1 MTPKNHQSGQ
11 SKMQFQRVN
20 RSQSSPNGSKQ
31 TAKRDQKTGGLVDDG
46 GRSSCGTIQ
55 NSAQA
60 QHNAANHQSVAVSW
74 LKGNSKLGWLQNGT
88 RKASILIGA
97 AGVTLAL
104 LSLMT
109 GLIADEFQP
118 QDRVDL
124 ASFEINPRP
133 DDVPLLM
140 ERKPPKL
147 DPIEVPPAP
156 PIVDIIRTDQP
167 SEPIIVPGQPKGVF
181 DPKIYVIR
189 TSVPIIPSDTDPQPL
204 IRVPPIMPP
213 RATRSGHCQ
222 MAFDISPEGTPFNI
236 KASSCSETV
245 FQRPAVRA
253 VGKWVYR
260 PEIKDGLPVMRT
272 GLTTTIRFKLT
283 DDRGGIIPE

>member
-1 MTPKNHQSGQ
+1 MTPKNRQSDQ
-11 SKMQFQRVN
+11 SKAQSQGVKE
-20 RSQSSPNGSKQ
+20 SQSSPTGSNQ
-31 TAKRDQKTGGLVDDG
+31 TDKRDQKTRGLVDDE
-46 GRSSCGTIQ
+46 GRSSSETIQ

-60 QHNAANHQSVAVSW
+60 QHNAADHQSAAASR
-74 LKGNSKLGWLQNGT
+74 LNGGGKLGWLQNGT

-97 AGVTLAL
+97 GGVTLAL

-124 ASFEINPRP
+124 ASFEINPKP

-140 ERKPPKL
+140 ERNPPKL
-147 DPIEVPPAP
+147 DPIKVPPAP
-156 PIVDIIRTDQP
+156 PIVEIIRTDQP
-167 SEPIIVPGQPKGVF
+167 SEPIIIPGQPKDVF
-181 DPKIYVIR
+181 DLGQYVIR
-189 TSVPIIPSDTDPQPL
+189 ASVPIIPSDTDPQPL

-260 PEIKDGLPVMRT
+260 PEIKDGLPIMRT
-272 GLTTTIRFKLT
+272 GLTTTIRFRLMN
-283 DDRGGIIPE
+283 DRGGIIPE